1 MTVGITDAQLTALG
15 VLGHFAGPTAY
26 LAGGVGVALRMG
38 HRLSRDLD
46 LFTPEVDVER
56 LAEDVVTGQSGAKI
70 LSRAAGTLYLDI
82 AGVPAS
88 ILRYSYPLL
97 GEPERITGIPVRVAS
112 LPDLSCMKL
121 SAVAGRGARRD
132 FWDLSVLLER
142 LGWSLPFAL
151 EQYQR
156 KYTSEDV
163 GHVVRSLVYF
173 TDAEAEPW
181 PTELSRQEWQRIKE
195 DFIARV
201 RAL

>member
-1 MTVGITDAQLTALG
+1 MTAGITDAQVAALG
-15 VLGHFAGPTAY
+15 VLGRFAGPAAY
-26 LAGGVGVALRMG
+26 LAGGVGVALRME

-46 LFTPEVDVER
+46 LFAPEVDAER
-56 LAEDVVTGQSGAKI
+56 LAEAVVAGGSGAKI

-82 AGVPAS
+82 EGVPAS

-97 GEPERITGIPVRVAS
+97 GEPERITGIQVKVAG
-112 LPDLSCMKL
+112 LPDLACMKL
-121 SAVAGRGARRD
+121 SALAGRGARRD
-132 FWDLSVLLER
+132 FWDLSVLLGR

-181 PTELSRQEWQRIKE
+181 PTELTRQEWLRIKE